1 MSDIARPAPAG
12 TTFGRLAGNSQIVL
26 LAILVLLCIAISIG
40 APQFYS
46 VENLVAI
53 LRQCSLVLIVAAG
66 MTMLLI
72 AAEVDLSVGASL
84 AFCGVVAM
92 DVTNKTGSVF
102 LGASAGILFGG
113 AGRAVQRPRR
123 HPPQSQFADR
133 DDRDHDDPAGQR
145 LPLFARGGAEPAPA
159 ARLHRNQHRLH
170 RPGPDPG
177 HHRRGAFSSPPTSCC
192 GARRS
197 AATSMPSA
205 PTSGRRGSRACGR
218 SG

>member
-1 MSDIARPAPAG
+1 M
-12 TTFGRLAGNSQIVL
+12 L

-102 LGASAGILFGG
+102 LGALRRHPVRRR
-113 AGRAVQRPRR
+113 GRAVQRPRR
-123 HPPQSQFADR
+123 HPP
-133 DDRDHDDPAGQR
+133 
-145 LPLFARGGAEPAPA
+145 
-159 ARLHRNQHRLH
+159 
-170 RPGPDPG
+170 
-177 HHRRGAFSSPPTSCC
+177 
-192 GARRS
+192 
-197 AATSMPSA
+197 
-205 PTSGRRGSRACGR
+205 
-218 SG
+218 